1 MMEPRQHDLGFVEG
15 DLRRRGVYLLPG
27 AFTVGNLLCGF
38 YAVLATLQG
47 GASQLDDAARAI
59 GFAIVFDAFD
69 GFVARMTHTN
79 TEFGKQ
85 FDSLADM
92 VSFGIAP
99 AVLAFAWGV
108 QVMMQGGSAEG
119 RHVHQL
125 AWLVCLAFVI
135 CCAWRLA
142 RFNVHGMAPGRL
154 ALLCG
159 YADACRGGND
169 CGDGSLRRR
178 PHRRLAMVAGLAGAG
193 PLGGGA
199 DGQFS
204 PLSEFQGPALG
215 QAPAFFHHHCRD
227 SADRRDHQV
236 FRRSVDFNR
245 RSLLPHRLGIAR
257 GAARSAPIGIAHCLK
272 CLFPKIPCAWPSLAR
287 RHSAVR
293 T

>member
-1 MMEPRQHDLGFVEG
+1 MMDSRHGDFESPEH

-27 AFTVGNLLCGF
+27 AMTVGNLLCGF

-47 GASQLDDAARAI
+47 GAEQFDAAARAI

-108 QVMMQGGSAEG
+108 QVMVQGDGVEG

-142 RFNVHGMAPGRL
+142 RFNVHGMAPGGGLRHFVGMPTPAAAGMIAATVHFAGEPILDWRWSLAWL
-154 ALLCG
+154 ALILSV
-159 YADACRGGND
+159 AA
-169 CGDGSLRRR
+169 L
-178 PHRRLAMVAGLAGAG
+178 MVSSIRY
-193 PLGGGA
+193 PS
-199 DGQFS
+199 FK
-204 PLSEFQGPALG
+204 
-215 QAPAFFHHHCRD
+215 
-227 SADRRDHQV
+227 
-236 FRRSVDFNR
+236 DF
-245 RSLLPHRLGIAR
+245 P
-257 GAARSAPIGIAHCLK
+257 
-272 CLFPKIPCAWPSLAR
+272 LAR
-287 RHSAVR
+287 RQHSFTIIVVALLVGAIIRYSEIVLILIAGGYYLTGVGSHVVR
-293 T
+293 LVRHRLISRTA

>member
-1 MMEPRQHDLGFVEG
+1 MRETGHSDFENDTPRG
-15 DLRRRGVYLLPG
+15 RGVYLLPG

-47 GASQLDDAARAI
+47 GATQFDYAARAI

-99 AVLAFAWGV
+99 AVLAFAWGI
-108 QVMMQGGSAEG
+108 QVMLQADGAEG

-142 RFNVHGMAPGRL
+142 RFNVHGMAPGGLRYFVGMPTPAAAGMIAATVHFVGEPLEDWRWSL
-154 ALLCG
+154 AWLVLILSVAALMVSSIRYPSFKDLPWGKRQHSLTVIVVTLLIG
-159 YADACRGGND
+159 AIIKY
-169 CGDGSLRRR
+169 SEVVLM
-178 PHRRLAMVAGLAGAG
+178 LIAGAYFLSG
-193 PLGGGA
+193 LG
-199 DGQFS
+199 
-204 PLSEFQGPALG
+204 LYLV
-215 QAPAFFHHHCRD
+215 RLV
-227 SADRRDHQV
+227 R
-236 FRRSVDFNR
+236 
-245 RSLLPHRLGIAR
+245 HRLV
-257 GAARSAPIGIAHCLK
+257 S
-272 CLFPKIPCAWPSLAR
+272 
-287 RHSAVR
+287 R
-293 T
+293 TA

>member
-1 MMEPRQHDLGFVEG
+1 MNSEQGDFGFVEN

-47 GASQLDDAARAI
+47 GAQQFDYAARAI

-69 GFVARMTHTN
+69 GFVARMTRTN

-108 QVMMQGGSAEG
+108 QVMMQADGVEGG
-119 RHVHQL
+119 HVHQL

-142 RFNVHGMAPGRL
+142 RFNVHGMAPGGLRYFVGMPTPAAAGIIAATVHFVGDPIEDWRWSLAWL
-154 ALLCG
+154 ALVLAVAALMVSSVRYPSFKDLPWG
-159 YADACRGGND
+159 KRQH
-169 CGDGSLRRR
+169 SLTIIVVTLLVGAIIKYSEVVLILIAATYFLSGLGL
-178 PHRRLAMVAGLAGAG
+178 HVLRLV
-193 PLGGGA
+193 
-199 DGQFS
+199 
-204 PLSEFQGPALG
+204 
-215 QAPAFFHHHCRD
+215 R
-227 SADRRDHQV
+227 
-236 FRRSVDFNR
+236 
-245 RSLLPHRLGIAR
+245 HRLV
-257 GAARSAPIGIAHCLK
+257 S
-272 CLFPKIPCAWPSLAR
+272 
-287 RHSAVR
+287 R
-293 T
+293 TA

>member
-1 MMEPRQHDLGFVEG
+1 MGREQRDFGFVPN
-15 DLRRRGVYLLPG
+15 DLKRRGVYLLPS

-47 GASQLDDAARAI
+47 GATQFDDAARAI

-69 GFVARMTHTN
+69 GFVARITHTN

-108 QVMMQGGSAEG
+108 QVMEQGDGVQG

-142 RFNVHGMAPGRL
+142 RFNVHGMAPGSLRYFVGMPTPAAAGILAAMVHFMSGDPIEDWRWSLAWL
-154 ALLCG
+154 ALVVSVAALMVSSVR
-159 YADACRGGND
+159 YPSFKDLPLAKRQH
-169 CGDGSLRRR
+169 SLAIIVVT
-178 PHRRLAMVAGLAGAG
+178 LMVGAIIKYSEIALILVAGTYFLTG
-193 PLGGGA
+193 PGLHI
-199 DGQFS
+199 
-204 PLSEFQGPALG
+204 LRLV
-215 QAPAFFHHHCRD
+215 R
-227 SADRRDHQV
+227 
-236 FRRSVDFNR
+236 
-245 RSLLPHRLGIAR
+245 HRLISRPAEN
-257 GAARSAPIGIAHCLK
+257 AS
-272 CLFPKIPCAWPSLAR
+272 S
-287 RHSAVR
+287 
-293 T
+293 

>member
-1 MMEPRQHDLGFVEG
+1 MDSGQGDFGFVEH
-15 DLRRRGVYLLPG
+15 DMRRRGVYLLPG

-47 GASQLDDAARAI
+47 GTAQFDYAARAI

-69 GFVARMTHTN
+69 GFVARMTRTN

-108 QVMMQGGSAEG
+108 QVMMQEDGSEG

-142 RFNVHGMAPGRL
+142 RFNVHGMAPGGLKYFVGMPTPAAAGMIAATVHFVGEPIGDWRWSMAWL
-154 ALLCG
+154 ALILAVAALMVSSIRYPSFKDLPWAKRQHSLTIIVVTLLVGAIIKYSEVVLILIAGG
-159 YADACRGGND
+159 YFLTGL
-169 CGDGSLRRR
+169 SM
-178 PHRRLAMVAGLAGAG
+178 HVVRLV
-193 PLGGGA
+193 
-199 DGQFS
+199 
-204 PLSEFQGPALG
+204 
-215 QAPAFFHHHCRD
+215 R
-227 SADRRDHQV
+227 
-236 FRRSVDFNR
+236 
-245 RSLLPHRLGIAR
+245 HRLV
-257 GAARSAPIGIAHCLK
+257 S
-272 CLFPKIPCAWPSLAR
+272 
-287 RHSAVR
+287 R
-293 T
+293 TA